1 MLDMKFL
8 LVFNI
13 FRICKYSYINSPTV
27 YITKDGDEAN
37 IAYLYAF
44 GTTFLA
50 TPLNAIR

>member
-27 YITKDGDEAN
+27 YITKDGNEAD
-37 IAYLYAF
+37 IAYQNAV
-44 GTTFLA
+44 GTTRLR
-50 TPLNAIR
+50 TPVNAIR